1 MRKILLL
8 ATFMTPAILFAQMGI
23 GIKAGV
29 NFANVTKAS
38 QVNADNTTGFMA
50 GIFLAPQ
57 SKGIISSRTELL
69 FSRQGYDFKT
79 GTSTGNVNLDYIL
92 LPQLM
97 SINITK
103 FFSIQLGAQL

>member
-8 ATFMTPAILFAQMGI
+8 AALMSPIALFAQLGI

-38 QVNADNTTGFMA
+38 EINADNTTGFMG

-57 SKGIISSRTELL
+57 SKGIISSRT
-69 FSRQGYDFKT
+69 
-79 GTSTGNVNLDYIL
+79 
-92 LPQLM
+92 
-97 SINITK
+97 
-103 FFSIQLGAQL
+103 